1 MTALEVVVRG
11 RARRKYAAER
21 ATVAVTATLDDAD
34 RTDVYRR
41 AVALQDR
48 LITDL
53 RGLCDA
59 GAVNTWSSDQ
69 LRVFSYRPYSKN
81 GRAPLA
87 FRVDIRVEAEFADF
101 EQLSTFL
108 DRWAVEDG
116 VEIGR
121 IDWDV
126 TEVNRQTYEAE
137 LCQEAVRNAAVK
149 ARAFA
154 EAAGRGEVTA
164 VQLADPGM
172 LQAQAEYDGP
182 RVMAMAAPAGGAGGG
197 PTLDLRPDDIT
208 IGAAVDAKFVAE

>member
-11 RARRKYAAER
+11 HARRKYAAER
-21 ATVAVTATLDDAD
+21 ATVAVAASLDDAE

-53 RGLCDA
+53 RNLHDG
-59 GAVNTWSSDQ
+59 GAVNKWTSDQ
-69 LRVFSYRPYSKN
+69 VRVFSYRPYAKN
-81 GRAPLA
+81 GRAQLR
-87 FRVDIRVEAEFADF
+87 FRVDIRVEAEFGDF
-101 EQLSTFL
+101 EQLSMFL

-116 VEIGR
+116 VQIGT

-126 TEVNRQTYEAE
+126 TEQNREAYEAE
-137 LCQEAVRNAAVK
+137 LRQEAVRNAAIK
-149 ARAFA
+149 ARVLAN
-154 EAAGRGEVTA
+154 AAGRGEVTA

-172 LQAQAEYDGP
+172 LQAQAEYGAL
-182 RVMAMAAPAGGAGGG
+182 RAMAMAASAGMPGGG
-197 PTLDLRPDDIT
+197 PTLDLSPDDIT

>member
-11 RARRKYAAER
+11 HARRKYAAER
-21 ATVAVTATLDDAD
+21 ATVAVAASLDDAE

-53 RGLCDA
+53 RGLQDG
-59 GAVNTWSSDQ
+59 GAVTKWTSDQ
-69 LRVFSYRPYSKN
+69 VRVFSYRPYSKS
-81 GRAPLA
+81 GRAQLR
-87 FRVDIRVEAEFADF
+87 FRVDVRVEAEFDDF

-116 VEIGR
+116 LEIGR

-126 TEVNRQTYEAE
+126 TEANREAYEAE
-137 LCQEAVRNAAVK
+137 LRQEAVRNAAVK

-172 LQAQAEYDGP
+172 LQAQAEYGAS
-182 RVMAMAAPAGGAGGG
+182 RAMALGAPAGMPGGG
-197 PTLDLRPDDIT
+197 PTLDLTPDDIT

>member
-1 MTALEVVVRG
+1 MSELEVVVRG
-11 RARRKYAAER
+11 HARRKYAAER
-21 ATVAVTATLDDAD
+21 ATVAVAASLDDAE

-48 LITDL
+48 LTTDL
-53 RGLCDA
+53 RGLQDG
-59 GAVNTWSSDQ
+59 GAVNKWTSGQ
-69 LRVFSYRPYSKN
+69 VRVFSYRPYSKN
-81 GRAPLA
+81 GRAQLR
-87 FRVDIRVEAEFADF
+87 FRVDIRVEAEFDDF

-116 VEIGR
+116 LEIGR

-126 TEVNRQTYEAE
+126 TEENRESYEAE
-137 LCQEAVRNAAVK
+137 LRQEAVRNAAVK

-172 LQAQAEYDGP
+172 LQAPAEYSAS
-182 RVMAMAAPAGGAGGG
+182 RAMPLAAPAAMAGGG
-197 PTLDLRPDDIT
+197 PTLDLTPDDIT
-208 IGAAVDAKFVAE
+208 ISAAVDAKFVAE

>member
-11 RARRKYAAER
+11 HARRKYAAER
-21 ATVAVTATLDDAD
+21 ATVAVAASLDDAE

-53 RGLCDA
+53 RELNAG
-59 GAVNTWSSDQ
+59 GAVNTWTSDQ
-69 LRVFSYRPYSKN
+69 VRVFSYRPYAKN
-81 GRAPLA
+81 GKAQLR
-87 FRVDIRVEAEFADF
+87 FRVDIRVEAEFKDF

-116 VEIGR
+116 VQIGT

-126 TEVNRQTYEAE
+126 TEQNREAYEAE
-137 LCQEAVRNAAVK
+137 LRQEAVRNAAIK

-172 LQAQAEYDGP
+172 LQAQAEYGAP
-182 RVMAMAAPAGGAGGG
+182 RAMAMAAPAGMPGGG
-197 PTLDLRPDDIT
+197 PTLDLSPDDIT